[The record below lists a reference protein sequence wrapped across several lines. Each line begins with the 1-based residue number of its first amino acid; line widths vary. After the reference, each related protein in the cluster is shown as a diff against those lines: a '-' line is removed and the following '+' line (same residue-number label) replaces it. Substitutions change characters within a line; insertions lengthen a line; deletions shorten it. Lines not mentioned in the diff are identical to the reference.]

1 MESVTLTIDNGD
13 GCGGY
18 YVHIE
23 ASQNNVSCET
33 KITTKSSSFSA
44 GDVLKWTNEDLGE
57 CNHTKF
63 MKSASEINYKLKTT
77 SNDFCPGNITIFM
90 KDSKGILTHKYFKSG
105 HNHNN
110 GYYGSE
116 DNDIINSATD
126 VCKFQL
132 NCLSSAFTVFCNPS
146 TMP

>member
-1 MESVTLTIDNGD
+1 MESVTLTIAYGE
-13 GCGGY
+13 GCGGSQ
-18 YVHIE
+18 VWIE
-23 ASQNNVSCET
+23 AIQNDVSCET
-33 KITTKSSSFSA
+33 KISAKSASFFA

-110 GYYGSE
+110 GYYGSD
-116 DNDIINSATD
+116 DNDMRNTVLNSLKLYTTLT
-126 VCKFQL
+126 KK
-132 NCLSSAFTVFCNPS
+132 
-146 TMP
+146 